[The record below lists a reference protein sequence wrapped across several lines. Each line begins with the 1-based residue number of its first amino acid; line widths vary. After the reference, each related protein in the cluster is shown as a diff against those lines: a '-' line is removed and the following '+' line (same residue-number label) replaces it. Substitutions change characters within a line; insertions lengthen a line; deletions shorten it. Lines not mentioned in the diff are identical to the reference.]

1 MSCLVS
7 LGSEVLVYPSF
18 MAGVVN
24 LTQFAFLAVSLAL
37 PPLAWVM
44 RKVCIRCYYYNFNTS
59 FHTTTHSYVVYRCRI
74 Y

>member
-44 RKVCIRCYYYNFNTS
+44 RKVCIRYYYYYYYYFNTS
-59 FHTTTHSYVVYRCRI
+59 FHTTTHSYVVY
-74 Y
+74 